1 MIEIFKFIFVLIIS
15 ACLDSCWTFAIN
27 YTNKR
32 SPTIASIWTGL
43 GYLLA
48 SLNIIE
54 YVSDPKLII
63 AVVIGASLGCFFTIK
78 YLQ

>member
-1 MIEIFKFIFVLIIS
+1 MIEILKFVLVFVIS
-15 ACLDSCWTFAIN
+15 AFLDSCWTFAIN
-27 YTNKR
+27 YTTSKKAFV
-32 SPTIASIWTGL
+32 ASMWTGF

-63 AVVIGASLGCFFTIK
+63 AVVLGASLGCFFTIK